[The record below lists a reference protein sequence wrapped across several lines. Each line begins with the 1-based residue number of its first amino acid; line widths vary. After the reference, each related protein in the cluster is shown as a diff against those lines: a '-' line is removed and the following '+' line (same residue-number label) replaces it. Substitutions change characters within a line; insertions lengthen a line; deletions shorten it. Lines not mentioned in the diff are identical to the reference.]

1 MTFILLE
8 HAPNRLRGILTRWM
22 VEPHPNVF
30 VGQINARVRDRLFD
44 QISRQIEDGA
54 VLMIYEA
61 RNEQGYIIRTIGD
74 TSHVSV
80 DFDGLYL
87 VAPRNS

>member
-8 HAPNRLRGILTRWM
+8 HAPARLRGILTRWM
-22 VEPHPNVF
+22 IEPHPNVF
-30 VGQINARVRDRLFD
+30 VGNLNARVRDKLFD
-44 QISRQIEDGA
+44 QLSSQLEGGA

-61 RNEQGYIIRTIGD
+61 RNEQGFAIRTLGR
-74 TSHVSV
+74 TSHMMV

-87 VAPRNS
+87 VSPRNV